1 MVKLMLD
8 DHKNSQS
15 AGRKILF
22 DIYDDRI
29 RMKKVLKRRPRK
41 GKRSIGKL
49 VLWVEFSKAEA
60 MRIRRFLDRALEK
73 M

>member
-8 DHKNSQS
+8 DHKSS
-15 AGRKILF
+15 SIVGRKIIF
-22 DIYDDRI
+22 DVFEDRI
-29 RMKKVLKRRPRK
+29 RLKKLLKRRPRK

-60 MRIRRFLDRALEK
+60 MRIRRFLDRALEE